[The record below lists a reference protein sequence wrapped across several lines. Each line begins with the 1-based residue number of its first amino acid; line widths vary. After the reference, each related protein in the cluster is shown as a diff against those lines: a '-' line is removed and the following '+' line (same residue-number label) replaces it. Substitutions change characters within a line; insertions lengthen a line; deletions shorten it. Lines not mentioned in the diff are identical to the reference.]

1 MHWSFTEVVE
11 NATEKLLRDWEGE
24 MPIFLDRHDMSGLTA
39 ADIAEAHRKDLEI
52 QADYGVNFITYWF
65 DESRGSGF
73 CLIDAPDKETAMRV
87 HEEAHG
93 DVALDVIDVDLS
105 AVQAFLGR
113 IADPELAE
121 EEHLIEPAFR
131 SVMFTDLVDSTAMTA
146 QLGDKRSLEIVRSHD
161 SIVRSSLRSTGG
173 REVKHTGDGIMAA
186 FDDANSSVECAR
198 SVLGGF
204 TKFNESSDV
213 KMHVRVGIDA
223 GEPVADSNDLF
234 GETVQRAARLC
245 AEAETDQI
253 VISEP
258 LYELVKEKFPAVN
271 LGERQLKGFAE
282 ASRLY
287 AVSAH

>member
-1 MHWSFTEVVE
+1 
-11 NATEKLLRDWEGE
+11 

-52 QADYGVNFITYWF
+52 QGEYGVNFITYWF
-65 DESRGSGF
+65 DEDRGTGF

-93 DVALDVIDVDLS
+93 DVALDVINVDFS

-113 IADPELAE
+113 IADPALAE
-121 EEHLIEPAFR
+121 DEHLIEPAFR
-131 SVMFTDLVDSTAMTA
+131 SVMFTDLVESTAMTA
-146 QLGDKRSLEIVRSHD
+146 QLGDARSLEMVRSHD
-161 SIVRSSLRSTGG
+161 SIVRSSLKSTGG

-186 FDDANSSVECAR
+186 FDDADSSVRCAQDI
-198 SVLGGF
+198 LGGF
-204 TKFNESSDV
+204 NKFNRSSDV

-245 AEAETDQI
+245 AAADTDQI
-253 VISEP
+253 VISQP
-258 LYELVKEKFPAVN
+258 LYDIVKDKVAATH

-287 AVSAH
+287 AVAAR

>member
-1 MHWSFTEVVE
+1 MERFWSREIGSLFADAGSPKTSRFAMARTQRLTLRTEAAASQAERQMHWSFTEVVE

-186 FDDANSSVECAR
+186 FDDAT
-198 SVLGGF
+198 L
-204 TKFNESSDV
+204 D
-213 KMHVRVGIDA
+213 
-223 GEPVADSNDLF
+223 P
-234 GETVQRAARLC
+234 
-245 AEAETDQI
+245 
-253 VISEP
+253 
-258 LYELVKEKFPAVN
+258 
-271 LGERQLKGFAE
+271 
-282 ASRLY
+282 
-287 AVSAH
+287 